1 MLLRLSF
8 KQKVTSPG
16 GQSLKFMINKLT
28 MALRRF
34 PHLLKST
41 SSNIYNKVPF
51 LIPSK
56 NNSIRVEKKVNMKLD
71 AIILAAVASADE
83 DRKVPP
89 RHPLQRLDRLVE
101 FSEEIFNTGAFVHEW
116 SPNNVDS
123 DWVANWIR
131 KFKVNGD
138 RMKKAFT
145 RGNQRC
151 GFYDSEQ

>member
-1 MLLRLSF
+1 
-8 KQKVTSPG
+8 
-16 GQSLKFMINKLT
+16 
-28 MALRRF
+28 MAPKRF
-34 PHLLKST
+34 PHHLAFIMK
-41 SSNIYNKVPF
+41 F
-51 LIPSK
+51 LFELNHK
-56 NNSIRVEKKVNMKLD
+56 NSIRVEYEVNMKLG

-83 DRKVPP
+83 ERKVPP
-89 RHPLQRLDRLVE
+89 RHPLQRLERLIE
-101 FSEEIFNTGAFVHEW
+101 FSEEIFNIGDSPFVHDW

-151 GFYDSEQ
+151 GFYDNEQ